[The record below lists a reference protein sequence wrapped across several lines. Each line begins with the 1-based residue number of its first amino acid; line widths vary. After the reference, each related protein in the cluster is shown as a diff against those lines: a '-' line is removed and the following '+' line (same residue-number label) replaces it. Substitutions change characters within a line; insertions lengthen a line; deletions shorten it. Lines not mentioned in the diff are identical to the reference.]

1 MNMKRENIVRK
12 KSFSFA
18 LKIIDL
24 YRFLVQKREYVL
36 SRQILRSGT
45 SIGANIEEAQ
55 AAVSRKDF
63 VNKIGIASKEARETR
78 HWLLLLI
85 ESEFLVGYQDTSLIQ
100 NELEEIIKIL
110 TSIVKTT
117 RQKSEV
123 IRKK

>member
-1 MNMKRENIVRK
+1 MKRENIVRK

-78 HWLLLLI
+78 YWLLLLI